1 MKNIGIIGATGS
13 IGSQTIEVLRENRE
27 AFNLTSISAHSN
39 YKKTIEIIDEF
50 SPEVVVVTEEKAY
63 GIIKDYCKEHNK
75 KIDLYSGVNAL
86 EKVSE
91 IKENDILVTSVVG
104 MVGLKPTMKAIENG
118 TTIAL
123 ANKETLVAGGIHV
136 MEAARKGNVD
146 ILPVDSEHNALF
158 QCLQGEKKQ
167 DIKRLH
173 ITASGGPFR
182 GRKKEELINIT
193 PEDAVRHPKWNMGMK
208 ISVDSST
215 LMNKGLEV
223 IEAHWLYGVDYDK
236 INVVVHPESIIHSMV
251 EYKDNSVIAQLSNP
265 DMKLPIQY
273 ALTYP
278 ERIDCNIKELNLF
291 DVGQLT
297 FLKPDTETF
306 DCLKLAYQAGKAGGN
321 AGVILNTSNEVAVD
335 LFLKGSIKY
344 LEINEIVER
353 CLNNYEYMSK
363 PSLDDIIHIDKRI
376 RKDLYDLYLGG
387 K

>member
-1 MKNIGIIGATGS
+1 MKNVGIIGATGS
-13 IGSQTIEVLRENRE
+13 IGSQTMEVLRENRK
-27 AFNLTSISAHSN
+27 AFNLTGISSHSN
-39 YKKTIEIIDEF
+39 YKKTIEIIEEF
-50 SPEVVVVTEEKAY
+50 SPEVVVVTEDNAY
-63 GIIKDYCKEHNK
+63 DIIKDYCKDKNK
-75 KIDLYSGVNAL
+75 KLSLYRGIESL

-123 ANKETLVAGGIHV
+123 ANKETLVAGGRHV
-136 MEAARKGNVD
+136 MEAARRRNVD

-158 QCLQGEKKQ
+158 QCLQGEKRE

-182 GRKKEELINIT
+182 GKKKEELINIT

-251 EYKDNSVIAQLSNP
+251 EYKDNSIIAQLSNP
-265 DMKLPIQY
+265 NMKLPIQY

-278 ERIDCNIKELNLF
+278 KRIDCNIKELNLF
-291 DVGQLT
+291 DIGQLT
-297 FLKPDTETF
+297 FERPDTDTF
-306 DCLKLAYQAGKAGGN
+306 TCLKLAYQAGKASGN

-335 LFLKGSIKY
+335 LFLNGVIKY

-363 PSLDDIIHIDKRI
+363 PTLEDIIQIDKRI
-376 RKDLYDLYLGG
+376 RKDLYGLYLGG

>member
-13 IGSQTIEVLRENRE
+13 IGTQTMAVLRENRE
-27 AFNLTSISAHSN
+27 AFNLTGISSHSN
-39 YKKTIEIIDEF
+39 YKKTIEIIEEF
-50 SPEVVVVTEEKAY
+50 APKVVVVTEDNAY
-63 GIIKDYCKEHNK
+63 RIIKDYCKENNK
-75 KIDLYSGVNAL
+75 KLELYNGQESL
-86 EKVSE
+86 EKVSD

-123 ANKETLVAGGIHV
+123 ANKETLVAGGLHV
-136 MEAARKGNVD
+136 MEAARRRNVD

-158 QCLQGEKKQ
+158 QCLQGEKRE

-182 GRKKEELINIT
+182 GKKKEELINIK

-278 ERIDCNIKELNLF
+278 KRIDCNIKELNLF
-291 DVGQLT
+291 DIGKLT
-297 FLKPDTETF
+297 FAKPDTETF
-306 DCLKLAYQAGKAGGN
+306 TCLKLAYQAGNAGGN

-335 LFLKGSIKY
+335 LFLKGTIKY
-344 LEINEIVER
+344 LQINEIVEK
-353 CLNNYEYMSK
+353 CLNDYEYMSK
-363 PSLDDIIHIDKRI
+363 PTLEDIIQIDKNI
-376 RKDLYDLYLGG
+376 RKDLYGLYLGG